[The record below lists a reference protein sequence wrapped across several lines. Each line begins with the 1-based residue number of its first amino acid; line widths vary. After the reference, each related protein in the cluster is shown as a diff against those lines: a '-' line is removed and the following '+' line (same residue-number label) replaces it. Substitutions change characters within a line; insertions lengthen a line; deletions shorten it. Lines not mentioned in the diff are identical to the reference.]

1 MTKPIAN
8 AFGPLTGPA
17 ELLIKSQPV
26 LFSLI
31 ILYQGLFSGN
41 AVVIPERLKTLF
53 DNNIFRFVSLMLI
66 AFSATQDFEYALLST
81 LIFVTVLYAL
91 KTPEER
97 KKTGLV

>member
-1 MTKPIAN
+1 MVKVAN
-8 AFGPLTGPA
+8 LLSPVTGPA

-41 AVVIPERLKTLF
+41 AFKVPDRLMTLF
-53 DNNIFRFVSLMLI
+53 ENKAFRFTSLMLI
-66 AFSATQDFEYALLST
+66 AFSATKDIEYALFST
-81 LIFVTVLYAL
+81 LIFLSIMYAF

-97 KKTGLV
+97 EKTGFI

>member
-1 MTKPIAN
+1 
-8 AFGPLTGPA
+8 
-17 ELLIKSQPV
+17 
-26 LFSLI
+26 
-31 ILYQGLFSGN
+31 
-41 AVVIPERLKTLF
+41 
-53 DNNIFRFVSLMLI
+53 MLI